1 VSYVKMF
8 MLRLFIGYVVYAV
21 IGNVVCS
28 HAMIM
33 ILMNFKTR
41 HKVFSMHEFMC
52 SLKSIAV
59 VS

>member
-1 VSYVKMF
+1 MF

-21 IGNVVCS
+21 IGNVLCS